1 MRTTGFYCDYEL
13 KDTTAIADSTL
24 TTSNN
29 SSFADIAKA
38 KDNITMP
45 NYMTLEDG
53 FSQLDGT
60 LPEMPDTPTDIVYFS
75 NLMSDASGN
84 FSSNPSFTVTFTENH
99 SSYGITFYFI
109 GDYPLEM
116 IVTWYNLGNVKID
129 QKTYTITDNKFFA
142 QNLVENYGK
151 ITVEFTK
158 ANPYRFIKFRFI
170 EYGTNLIFGK
180 GGLPVKGASLVE
192 EVDPTSDKIPINKL
206 SYKLIDENNEFNVG
220 NQAGLHKVMQ
230 QGQISHAYEVV
241 NGVPQLLGKF
251 YLTENSTDSNITS
264 ISCTDYKGLLDNNRF
279 IAGAVY
285 NGTLAGTVIDSIMLA
300 AGITEYTVDD
310 ETRNTPLYGWLK
322 IQTCRKA
329 LREILFGCGSLI
341 DTSRSETLNIY
352 KPTRIIQT
360 TVKRDRKFSTV
371 ATEEDYI
378 SDVTVKYPV
387 YTLATTTSQITKGTY
402 DAGTYTIELSS
413 PASGMTI
420 NSGTIVEQTNNYVTF
435 TVTSTTEVIITGYK
449 YGKEDLSATASIK
462 NISAG
467 QTRAN
472 KDFTCTVINGAQAV
486 TLADSLLEYY
496 KLRLGLKIKFLNEG
510 DKPADWSEIYNTVK
524 SYGNYVAGFEKVTT
538 DLTGGFISTAELRGY
553 YKLLTDFYY
562 MGEIYAGEDVGIL

>member
-24 TTSNN
+24 TTSSN
-29 SSFADIAKA
+29 STFADISKA

-45 NYMTLEDG
+45 NYMTLEQG

-75 NLMSDASGN
+75 NIMSDASGN
-84 FSSNPSFTVTFTENH
+84 FSVNPSFTIPFTENH

-116 IVTWYNLGNVKID
+116 IVTWYNLGNVKIS
-129 QKTYTITDNKFFA
+129 QKTYTITDNKYFA
-142 QNLVENYGK
+142 QNQVENYGK
-151 ITVEFTK
+151 VTVEFTK

-241 NGVPQLLGKF
+241 NGVAQLLGKF
-251 YLTENSTDSNITS
+251 YLTENSTESNITS

-285 NGTLAGTVIDSIMLA
+285 NGTLAGTVIDSIMSA

-329 LREILFGCGSLI
+329 LREVLFGCGSLI

-352 KPTRIIQT
+352 KPTRVIQT
-360 TVKRDRKFSTV
+360 TVKRTRKFSTT

-387 YTLATTTSQITKGTY
+387 YTLATATSQITKGTY
-402 DAGTYTIELSS
+402 TAGTYTIELSS

-420 NSGTIVEQTNNYVTF
+420 NTGTITAQTNNYVTF
-435 TVTSTTEVIITGYK
+435 TVSSTAEVIIAGHK
-449 YGKEDLSATASIK
+449 YSKEDLSVTASIE
-462 NISAG
+462 NIAAG

-486 TLADSLLEYY
+486 TLAENLLEYY

-510 DKPADWSEIYNTVK
+510 DKPANWSEIYNTIK

-553 YKLLTDFYY
+553 YKLLSDFYY
-562 MGEIYAGEDVGIL
+562 MNEIYSGEDVGII

>member
-1 MRTTGFYCDYEL
+1 MRTTSFYCDYEL

-24 TTSNN
+24 TTSSN
-29 SSFADIAKA
+29 STFADISKA

-45 NYMTLEDG
+45 NYMTLEQG

-75 NLMSDASGN
+75 SYMSDANGN
-84 FSSNPSFTVTFTENH
+84 FSVNPSFTSTFTANH
-99 SSYGITFYFI
+99 SSYGLTFYFI

-116 IVTWYNLGNVKID
+116 TVTWYDLGNVKIG
-129 QKTYTITDNKFFA
+129 QKDYTITANKFFA
-142 QNLVENYGK
+142 QNQVENYGK
-151 ITVEFTK
+151 VTVEFTK
-158 ANPYRFIKFRFI
+158 ANPYRFVKFRFI

-180 GGLPVKGASLVE
+180 DGLPVKGASLVE

-241 NGVPQLLGKF
+241 NGVPNLLGKF
-251 YLTENSTDSNITS
+251 FLTENSTDSNVTS
-264 ISCTDYKGLLDNNRF
+264 ISCVDYKGLLDNNRF
-279 IAGAVY
+279 IGGAVY
-285 NGTLAGTVIDSIMLA
+285 NGTLAGTVIDSIMSA

-329 LREILFGCGSLI
+329 LREVLFGCGSLI

-352 KPTRIIQT
+352 KPTRVIQT
-360 TVKRDRKFSTV
+360 TVKRTRKFSTT
-371 ATEEDYI
+371 AAEEDYI

-387 YTLATTTSQITKGTY
+387 YTLSTATSQITKGTY
-402 DAGTYTIELSS
+402 TAGTYTIELSS

-420 NSGTIVEQTNNYVTF
+420 NTGTITAQTNNYVTF
-435 TVTSTTEVIITGYK
+435 TVSSTVEVIITGYK
-449 YGKEDLSATASIK
+449 YSKEDLSVTASIE
-462 NISAG
+462 NIAAG

-486 TLADSLLEYY
+486 TLAENLLEYY
-496 KLRLGLKIKFLNEG
+496 KLRLGLKIKVLNEG
-510 DKPADWSEIYNTVK
+510 DKPANWSEIYNTVK

-553 YKLLTDFYY
+553 YKLLSDFYY
-562 MGEIYAGEDVGIL
+562 MNEIYSGEDIGII